1 MPTEM
6 DFMPSHMVCAKC
18 GKLMRLV
25 AIEPSEAVL
34 GADEITYR
42 CPFCDHEEKRIRKVD
57 NR

>member
-1 MPTEM
+1 MPNEKEFT
-6 DFMPSHMVCAKC
+6 PSHMLCVKC

-42 CPFCDHEEKRIRKVD
+42 CGFCDHEEKRIRKPD
-57 NR
+57 T